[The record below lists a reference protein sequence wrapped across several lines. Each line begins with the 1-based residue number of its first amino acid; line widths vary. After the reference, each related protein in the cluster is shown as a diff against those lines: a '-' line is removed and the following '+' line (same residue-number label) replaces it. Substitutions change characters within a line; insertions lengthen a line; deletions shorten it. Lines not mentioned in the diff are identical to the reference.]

1 MRHYPGIA
9 ACLTIV
15 RSAAINGNT
24 GLNLETDVLLALSL
38 GGISMQGGSATRI
51 RSAIIGV
58 MIYFILDNGLLL
70 WGLDADY
77 VDIVKAI
84 FFLLTVTISIDR
96 SQYSVIA

>member
-1 MRHYPGIA
+1 
-9 ACLTIV
+9 
-15 RSAAINGNT
+15 
-24 GLNLETDVLLALSL
+24 
-38 GGISMQGGSATRI
+38 MQGGSATRI